1 MSLKHEY
8 FTSNPPEDYY
18 PFFLEHRSIQGAL
31 ENICEKWVAYLES
44 HIELTGKLFNEPEI
58 PWKHTERAIVST
70 LSAAIS
76 KGFPDSLVIEER
88 DVVKTGNKNG
98 KGRWDL
104 WATIP
109 ELKVASE
116 QFSFYLEAKRS
127 QTPKTTDT
135 LLHYLNTDRGVSRIF
150 NDYLK
155 CAGEKIKKLSPYGKL
170 GGRVHPHYVI
180 GLLVMP
186 LERNP
191 KDPSDV
197 RCYPGVDT
205 ILHDVFDNWHTI
217 KTKSSSIP
225 EIKRRLG
232 RFPTA
237 ALILEP
243 QNGHTGMIA
252 VFTVIGATQ
261 ELLNKPNA

>member
-1 MSLKHEY
+1 
-8 FTSNPPEDYY
+8 
-18 PFFLEHRSIQGAL
+18 
-31 ENICEKWVAYLES
+31 
-44 HIELTGKLFNEPEI
+44 
-58 PWKHTERAIVST
+58 
-70 LSAAIS
+70 
-76 KGFPDSLVIEER
+76 LVIEER

-98 KGRWDL
+98 NGRCDL

-109 ELKVASE
+109 ELYVASN

-127 QTPKTTDT
+127 QSPKTTGT
-135 LLHYLNTDRGVSRIF
+135 LHHYLNTDRGVSRLF

-155 CAGEKIKKLSPYGKL
+155 TTSGKIQKLSPYRSLKD
-170 GGRVHPHYVI
+170 RKHPHYVI

-197 RCYPGVDT
+197 SCYPGVDA
-205 ILHDVFDNWHTI
+205 ILRDVFDHWHTI
-217 KTKSSSIP
+217 KTERSGIH
-225 EIKRRLG
+225 ERKRRLG
-232 RFPTA
+232 RFPTT